1 MSTPLEILDTPMYA
15 TSLAA
20 HLTKLN
26 PNRVRR
32 WLQGYQYQL
41 PNGRGEKVTIKQK
54 PLVRRKGAADT
65 IYASFLDVID
75 LLFIKEFIRE
85 GFSIQKLRKAFN
97 EAQKLTN
104 KHHFAHSIFF
114 TRGNKIYMQVK
125 DNDSGLVELFTNG
138 QWVIEPVIKQYAKRI
153 DFDRVTNYAKRWRP
167 VEGNNQIVIDPKI
180 SFGSPIIKGRGITT
194 NTVYDLYLAEGE
206 KIDPVTSWYGLD
218 KSEVKAAVDFE
229 RWLIKKA
236 A

>member
-1 MSTPLEILDTPMYA
+1 
-15 TSLAA
+15 
-20 HLTKLN
+20 
-26 PNRVRR
+26 
-32 WLQGYQYQL
+32 
-41 PNGRGEKVTIKQK
+41 
-54 PLVRRKGAADT
+54 
-65 IYASFLDVID
+65 
-75 LLFIKEFIRE
+75 
-85 GFSIQKLRKAFN
+85 
-97 EAQKLTN
+97 
-104 KHHFAHSIFF
+104 
-114 TRGNKIYMQVK
+114 MQVK